1 MSKEKVQ
8 KKGHQIKITFGELGE
23 SRGGFNMESLMEQM
37 GLELDSVVRSAGM
50 LMMEAIM
57 REETEMLAGR
67 RHDQSTVVDRWG
79 SQPGYAML
87 GGQKVPI
94 QRPRLRQKEGSEVS
108 LESYRR
114 FQQNSERTQAVY
126 QRMAIGVS
134 CRNYPEAIEAVRDG
148 YGISKSV
155 VSREIVEST
164 GTQLRALLE
173 RDLST
178 FDLRVLLIDGVRMGD
193 AMFMVALGVDS
204 AGNKQVMG
212 FREAA
217 NENSEVGVHLLED
230 LVQRGL
236 QTNKP
241 ILCVIDGSKGLRLA
255 IKRFFGSTSPV
266 QRCQVHKLRN
276 VLSHL
281 PDKYHSTYRRKI
293 KAAYQMKTYTDAERA
308 LQSIIKELNFIN
320 HSAAESLAEGLEET
334 LTMHTLD
341 VPPVLRTSLASTNL
355 IESTFARSR
364 SVMRNVKHWKN
375 SSQRQRWLA
384 TALVEAEK
392 KFRRVRGYRSMSVFL
407 IALDAWGLTNKQLD
421 SQQLVA

>member
-1 MSKEKVQ
+1 
-8 KKGHQIKITFGELGE
+8 
-23 SRGGFNMESLMEQM
+23 MEEM
-37 GLELDSVVRSAGM
+37 GLELGSVVRSAGI

-57 REETEMLAGR
+57 REETGILAGH
-67 RHDQSTVVDRWG
+67 RHDQTTNVDRWG
-79 SQPGYAML
+79 SQSGYAML
-87 GGQKVPI
+87 SGQKIAI
-94 QRPRLRQKEGSEVS
+94 QRPRLRKKEGSEVV
-108 LESYRR
+108 LKSYRK
-114 FQQNSERTQAVY
+114 FQQNTERTQAVY

-134 CRNYPEAIEAVRDG
+134 CRNYPEAMEAIRDG

-155 VSREIVEST
+155 VSREIVEAT
-164 GTQLRALLE
+164 GAQLRSLLE

-178 FDLRVLLIDGVRMGD
+178 FALRVLLIDGVRMGE

-204 AGNKQVMG
+204 EGNKQVMG

-217 NENSEVGVHLLED
+217 NENSEVGVHLFED
-230 LVQRGL
+230 LVRRGL
-236 QTNKP
+236 RTEQP
-241 ILCVIDGSKGLRLA
+241 ILSVIDGSKGLRLA

-281 PDKYHSTYRRKI
+281 PEKYHATYRRKI
-293 KAAYQMKTYTDAERA
+293 QAAYLMKSYMDAERT
-308 LQSIIKELNFIN
+308 LQSVIKELNFIN
-320 HSAAESLAEGLEET
+320 HSAAESLAEGMEET
-334 LTMHTLD
+334 LTLHKLD
-341 VPPVLRTSLASTNL
+341 VPPVLRISLASTNL

-364 SVMRNVKHWKN
+364 SVMRNVKRWKN

-392 KFRRVRGYRSMSVFL
+392 KFRKIRGFKSMSVL
-407 IALDAWGLTNKQLD
+407 LSALDGLGIANGLD